1 MEQNEQTEQ
10 TQWQE
15 TNEAYQ
21 KNRRRRIRN
30 IVIIA
35 AAALTLILLIIAYA
49 LDADK
54 RGYTAG
60 IEGYY
65 QTLNEG
71 SAEAAKFHDQEV
83 TQGGQAFLDGEGYTS
98 VNDWYR
104 AIQRYEI
111 EQLGE
116 KYGEGFTV
124 QYRVISS
131 EKLTDDELEE
141 LHGQSVASV
150 GYVKAYR
157 LTVKEHFV
165 GSRADGYEEQE
176 IVAIKNEEGGWQYN
190 IQRWTE
196 YARNR
201 EV

>member
-1 MEQNEQTEQ
+1 MEENNEWREN
-10 TQWQE
+10 
-15 TNEAYQ
+15 NEAF
-21 KNRRRRIRN
+21 KRNRRRK
-30 IVIIA
+30 VITIA
-35 AAALTLILLIIAYA
+35 AVVSAAAVLILLIVMYA

-54 RGYTAG
+54 RAYTAG
-60 IEGYY
+60 LDGYY
-65 QTLNEG
+65 KTLNEG

-83 TQGGQAFLDGEGYTS
+83 TQGGRAFLDGAGYAS

-111 EQLGE
+111 EQLSG

-124 QYRVISS
+124 QYRIISS
-131 EKLTDDELEE
+131 EKLTEEELEE
-141 LHGQSVASV
+141 LHSKSVATV
-150 GYVKAYR
+150 GYVRAYR

-165 GSRADGYEEQE
+165 GDKDDGYEEQT
-176 IVAIKNEEGGWQYN
+176 IIAIKNDEDGWQYD
-190 IQRWTE
+190 IQRWTQ